1 MRLNRPR
8 TLSLILVAA
17 ALCSAAY
24 LSKERPPVDTAYTQD
39 GANCVRGRV
48 QDLESRPIAGAT
60 VTLLEE
66 RSLTGVAMTH
76 TDKKGEFTFRTVPFK
91 EELILMVEADGF
103 SKASV
108 PGITVVPP
116 YSCVVTV
123 RLRRTEPGQPPA

>member
-1 MRLNRPR
+1 MSARTAR
-8 TLSLILVAA
+8 TLVFLFT
-17 ALCSAAY
+17 ALCSVVS
-24 LSKERPPVDTAYTQD
+24 LTKDWPPVETAYTQD

-48 QDLESRPIAGAT
+48 RDLENRPVEGAT

-66 RSLTGVAMTH
+66 KSLTGVAMTH

-91 EELILMVEADGF
+91 QELILTVEADGF

-116 YSCVVTV
+116 YSFVATV
-123 RLRRTEPGQPPA
+123 RLRRAEPAATK